1 MWTNTTE
8 NTSKINILPDCSLTV
23 IRYMATQ
30 QKMLKQNTNDVVS
43 FSQRVSG
50 TPLHLVQQQ
59 DTFIDQC

>member
-1 MWTNTTE
+1 
-8 NTSKINILPDCSLTV
+8 
-23 IRYMATQ
+23 MATQ